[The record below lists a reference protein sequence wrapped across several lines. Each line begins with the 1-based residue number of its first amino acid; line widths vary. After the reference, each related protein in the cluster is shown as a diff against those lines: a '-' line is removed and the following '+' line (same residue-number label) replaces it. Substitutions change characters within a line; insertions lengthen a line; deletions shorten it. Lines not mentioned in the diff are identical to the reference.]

1 MAEFFYNS
9 VKEKYPD
16 AHPRTIARLVATM
29 AEGDTELTKLL
40 KSNGVDLRS
49 PLAKELRFLLGMLA
63 VENGSE
69 S

>member
-1 MAEFFYNS
+1 M
-9 VKEKYPD
+9 KGKYPNI
-16 AHPRTIARLVATM
+16 HPRRIARLVATM
-29 AEGDTELTKLL
+29 AEGDTELAKLL

-49 PLAKELRFLLGMLA
+49 PVAKELRFLLGMLA